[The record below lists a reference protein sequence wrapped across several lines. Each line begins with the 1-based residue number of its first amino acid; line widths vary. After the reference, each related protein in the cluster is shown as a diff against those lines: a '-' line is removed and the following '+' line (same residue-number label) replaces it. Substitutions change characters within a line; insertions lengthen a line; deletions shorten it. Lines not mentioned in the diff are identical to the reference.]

1 MSASNI
7 ATNRT
12 RVLHL
17 IPHLGQGGAEAA
29 LAELLAVPQP
39 DIEHAVCTMTC
50 KPLHFRISQTVFA
63 GKGRRGIPSANLAL
77 HLRRVLREVKPDVLH
92 CWMYHANL
100 LSLASLGFGAQILW
114 SIHSECPNYL
124 AKRMTRQVSA
134 VCAHLSSILPR
145 RIVYVAEASRVQHEM
160 AGYATAPGIVIPNG
174 VDMARFRP
182 PTAPH
187 PKSESVRFGVLGR
200 YDQKLKGQH
209 FLIDVLATHPLR
221 DRLQLVFAG
230 QDCDTSERLRTHLAA
245 TGLLD
250 RTQLIGTISDV
261 EQIYAELDVLVVPSF
276 SEALPMVILE
286 GAASGLTICA
296 SRVGDIPRLGLR
308 EEALFQPGDFT
319 DCARALSAAAALALK
334 PDEALL
340 QRSIVNPRFSSATM
354 ASRYARLYRS
364 LAAAAR

>member
-7 ATNRT
+7 ARNRS
-12 RVLHL
+12 RVLHI

-39 DIEHAVCTMTC
+39 DIENTVCTMTC
-50 KPLHFRISQTVFA
+50 EPRHFRISQTVFA
-63 GKGRRGIPSANLAL
+63 GKGRRGIPSADLAL

-114 SIHSECPNYL
+114 TIHSESPSYL

-134 VCAHLSSILPR
+134 VCARLSSILPR

-174 VDMARFRP
+174 VDINRFRP
-182 PTAPH
+182 PAAPH
-187 PKSESVRFGVLGR
+187 PQSESIRFGVLGR
-200 YDQKLKGQH
+200 YDQKLKGHH
-209 FLIDVLATHPLR
+209 FLIDVFATHPLR
-221 DRLQLVFAG
+221 DRLRLVFAG
-230 QDCDTSERLRTHLAA
+230 QDCDTSERLRTHLAT

-250 RTQLIGTISDV
+250 RTQLIGKILDV
-261 EQIYAELDVLVVPSF
+261 ERIYAELDVLVVPSF

-308 EEALFQPGDFT
+308 EEALFRPGDFV
-319 DCARALSAAAALALK
+319 DCARALGAAAVLARK
-334 PDEALL
+334 PGEALL

-354 ASRYARLYRS
+354 ASRYASLYRS
-364 LAAAAR
+364 LAEAAR

>member
-7 ATNRT
+7 ARNRS

-39 DIEHAVCTMTC
+39 DIEHTVCTMTC
-50 KPLHFRISQTVFA
+50 EPRHFRISQTVFA
-63 GKGRRGIPSANLAL
+63 GKGRRGIPSADLAL
-77 HLRRVLREVKPDVLH
+77 HLRRVLREVKPDILH

-114 SIHSECPNYL
+114 TIHSESPSYL
-124 AKRMTRQVSA
+124 ANRMTRQVSA
-134 VCAHLSSILPR
+134 ACARLSSILPR
-145 RIVYVAEASRVQHEM
+145 RIVYVAEGSRIQHEM

-174 VDMARFRP
+174 VDINRFRP
-182 PTAPH
+182 PADPH
-187 PKSESVRFGVLGR
+187 PQSEIIRFGVLGR
-200 YDQKLKGQH
+200 YDQKLKGHH
-209 FLIDVLATHPLR
+209 FLIDMLATHPLR
-221 DRLQLVFAG
+221 DRLRLVFAG
-230 QDCDTSERLRTHLAA
+230 QDCDTSERLRTHLAT

-250 RTQLIGTISDV
+250 RTQLIGTILDV
-261 EQIYAELDVLVVPSF
+261 ERIYTELDVLVVPSF

-308 EEALFQPGDFT
+308 EEVLFQPGDSA
-319 DCARALSAAAALALK
+319 DCARALGAAAALARK
-334 PDEALL
+334 PGEALL

-354 ASRYARLYRS
+354 ASRYASLYRS
-364 LAAAAR
+364 LAEAAR